1 MQVLVDASFVLIIWG
16 MQQLVDRPDV
26 PVFQPYVFP
35 RMEVMSIEGH
45 LEGVIYSMNL
55 LLDWLGKVSSTRY
68 VTPIIGNKQ
77 TEGWDRRWA
86 PT

>member
-1 MQVLVDASFVLIIWG
+1 
-16 MQQLVDRPDV
+16 
-26 PVFQPYVFP
+26 
-35 RMEVMSIEGH
+35 MEVMSIEGH
-45 LEGVIYSMNL
+45 LEGVIYSMNH